1 MPIKNRHI
9 VKALRVAVQLISLC
23 FITWCLMA
31 APSAVVLAC
40 KARVEHW
47 MIVPMTILGSVA
59 VLGFWLAIT
68 LVFGRVYCST
78 VCPIGTIQDVGECI
92 GKLIFK
98 DKVYRYQPPGP
109 AYARVALWCLF
120 LMAALFDSL
129 AVTWTLIPFLQL
141 SPLDSYSNMTGTA
154 GEFLKLNPPVAV
166 RVMISAGINL
176 VFLLFMGAMKG
187 RTVCNLL
194 CPTGGCLGTLNH
206 FAILQFDIDTDRCTH
221 CRKCEYACKTNCIN
235 SEHGTVDPGRC
246 VACFNCVSVCP
257 DDAIRY
263 TSRRHRLQIPLM
275 QPVKRRATSLNISS
289 TSHSDNNLHDETI
302 S

>member
-109 AYARVALWCLF
+109 AYARVAMWCLF
-120 LMAALFDSL
+120 IMAALFDSL

-141 SPLDSYSNMTGTA
+141 SPPDSYSYIVQTA
-154 GEFLKLNPPVAV
+154 GYIAGWNPPVAF
-166 RVMISAGINL
+166 RIMISAGINL
-176 VFLLFMGAMKG
+176 LFLLGMGALRG
-187 RTVCNLL
+187 RSVCNLL
-194 CPTGGCLGTLNH
+194 CPVGGCLGTLNH

-221 CRKCEYACKTNCIN
+221 CRKCEYVCKTNCIN
-235 SEHGTVDPGRC
+235 SDHGTVDPGRC
-246 VACFNCVSVCP
+246 VVCFNCVSVCP
-257 DDAIRY
+257 DNAIRY
-263 TSRRHRLQIPLM
+263 TTHRHQLQLPLM
-275 QPVKRRATSLNISS
+275 QPIKRRATSLNL
-289 TSHSDNNLHDETI
+289 TSNSQIDNK
-302 S
+302 